1 VSRRPLDWD
10 ASTYDRVADPQEQWA
25 REIIAR
31 MDLAGGEV
39 VLDAGCGSGRVT
51 RLLLE
56 RLPRGRVIAVDSS
69 PAMVRRARATLGAGQ
84 RVEVQCQDLLALR
97 LDERVDAI
105 FSCAVFHHI
114 LHHERLFA
122 QLRNALRDGGHL
134 VAQCGGE
141 GNIAHFRELAD
152 AVAARPPYA
161 EYLADMG
168 SPWHYASPAATE
180 DRLRAAGFDSISCW
194 LQSKPTLPS
203 DARGFAETV
212 LLNYHVDRLRERAPG
227 PIAAE
232 LADWFVADVLAAAG
246 DPLEL
251 DYVRLN
257 IEAAAPPCMTAVN
270 L

>member
-31 MDLAGGEV
+31 MDLRGHEL

-69 PAMVRRARATLGAGQ
+69 PTMVARARATLGGGE
-84 RVEVQCQDLLALR
+84 RVHVECQDLLALR
-97 LDERVDAI
+97 LDERVDAV

-114 LHHERLFA
+114 HDHERLFTR
-122 QLRNALRDGGHL
+122 LRAALRDGGRL
-134 VAQCGGE
+134 VAQCGGQ
-141 GNIAHFRELAD
+141 GNIARFRELAD
-152 AVAARPPYA
+152 AVADRPPYA
-161 EYLADMG
+161 QYLADMG
-168 SPWHYASPAATE
+168 SPWHYASPPATE
-180 DRLRAAGFDSISCW
+180 ERLRAAGFDSISCW
-194 LQSKPTLPS
+194 LQSKPTSPC
-203 DARGFAETV
+203 DPRGFTETV
-212 LLNYHVDRLRERAPG
+212 LLNYHLERLRARAPA
-227 PIAAE
+227 PVAAA

-251 DYVRLN
+251 AYVRLN
-257 IEAAAPPCMTAVN
+257 IDATAA
-270 L
+270 